1 MSDLAGDYIFMNI
14 DDTEKSPDG
23 FWGGCR
29 LDANGNYS
37 WSMGDGQISQ
47 IAFTGG
53 DLGKLEFINENNSRV
68 AFEESAGLEAVGSVL
83 PGKLMLMDNGPG
95 NGFSIATHYPASPVD
110 VSTLDGVYKMLSI
123 TTYSGTSIGYYEISN
138 AGTKLT
144 YYERMNTGEEYFD
157 ADGSTVK
164 LFERVP
170 TLNNVFKVITEVELE
185 DESKWETE
193 IYFILLPG
201 EMMMYFA
208 VEDDENAKIIAAYG
222 IGLKI

>member
-1 MSDLAGDYIFMNI
+1 
-14 DDTEKSPDG
+14 
-23 FWGGCR
+23 
-29 LDANGNYS
+29 
-37 WSMGDGQISQ
+37 
-47 IAFTGG
+47 
-53 DLGKLEFINENNSRV
+53 
-68 AFEESAGLEAVGSVL
+68 
-83 PGKLMLMDNGPG
+83 
-95 NGFSIATHYPASPVD
+95 
-110 VSTLDGVYKMLSI
+110 
-123 TTYSGTSIGYYEISN
+123 YSGTSIGYYEISN